1 MGSNRFKSF
10 AIGLG
15 VAGSVALPVY
25 YLLVRR
31 WHARWGA
38 TDEEVQRAMPGD
50 DLVEN
55 AWDVTTRAVTIRATP
70 AEIWPWLLQMGYRRG
85 GMYSNDWIDKVMGVL
100 DEPSSW
106 EILPEFQ
113 HLEVGDV
120 IPIGGS
126 GPDWPV
132 KSIEPFKSLVLDIRD
147 SGVDISWSFG
157 LCELDEEHTRFV
169 LRIRIRLA
177 PLMQLLSFIPISDLG
192 QFLMVRWMLLGIK
205 ARAES
210 LAAQRE
216 TIG

>member
-1 MGSNRFKSF
+1 MANNRIKSL
-10 AIGLG
+10 AIGVG
-15 VAGSVALPVY
+15 IAAAAALPAY

-38 TDEEVQRAMPGD
+38 TDEEVERAMPGD
-50 DLVEN
+50 DLVEG
-55 AWDVTTRAVTIRATP
+55 ARDVTTRAITMRATP
-70 AEIWPWLLQMGYRRG
+70 ADIWPWLLQMGYQRG
-85 GMYSNDWIDKVMGVL
+85 GLYSNDWIDKVMGVL

-113 HLEVGDV
+113 HLEAGDV

-132 KSIEPFKSLVLDIRD
+132 KSIEPHKSLVLDIRD
-147 SGVDISWSFG
+147 EGINISWSFG
-157 LCELDEEHTRFV
+157 LYELDEEHTRFV
-169 LRIRIRLA
+169 LRIRIRMK
-177 PLMQLLSFIPISDLG
+177 PLMHLLSFIPISDFG

-210 LAAQRE
+210 LAARGE
-216 TIG
+216 T

>member
-1 MGSNRFKSF
+1 MANSRWKSL
-10 AIGLG
+10 AIGVG
-15 VAGSVALPVY
+15 IAGSVALPAY

-31 WHARWGA
+31 WHVRWGA
-38 TDEEVQRAMPGD
+38 TDEEVERAMPGD
-50 DLVEN
+50 DLVEGP
-55 AWDVTTRAVTIRATP
+55 WDVSTRAVTMRATP
-70 AEIWPWLLQMGYRRG
+70 ADIWPWLVQMGYQRG
-85 GMYSNDWIDKVMGVL
+85 GLYSNDWIDKVVGVL

-113 HLEVGDV
+113 HLEAGDV

-132 KSIEPFKSLVLDIRD
+132 KSIEPHKSLVLDIRD
-147 SGVDISWSFG
+147 EGVDISWSFG
-157 LCELDEEHTRFV
+157 LYELDEEHTRFV

-177 PLMQLLSFIPISDLG
+177 PLMHVLSFFPISDFG

-210 LAAQRE
+210 LAARGE
-216 TIG
+216 T